1 MLGAAS
7 ERDERMVAAVAP
19 HGLHHVT
26 AIAEDPQRNVDFY
39 TTVLGLR
46 LVKRTVNF
54 DAPDTYHLYYGDE
67 SGKPSTLLTFF
78 PWPGVDQGRQ
88 GTGLTTATAFSIPPE
103 ALGWWQ
109 TRLKDLGVDADAP
122 VARSD
127 EEVLRLR
134 DPDGLVIELVAS
146 DGDSRSGWD
155 GAAAVPADNAIRGLF
170 SVTMTEQDLDPTAEM
185 LNGLLGMEFGHNTTD
200 RTRFT
205 MSGQEGGTD
214 DGTAV
219 DVLPSKASRGLQAA
233 GTVHHIAFRAPD
245 RETQARW
252 RLELIDAGI
261 QVTEILDRQYFTSI
275 YFREP
280 GGVLLEIATDQPGFT
295 VDEPLLELG
304 QHLKLPPWLEPNRE
318 QIQASLPALRVPPAQ
333 PPDEAD

>member
-1 MLGAAS
+1 MAAGI
-7 ERDERMVAAVAP
+7 AP

-26 AIAEDPQRNVDFY
+26 AIAEDPQRNADFY

-54 DAPDTYHLYYGDE
+54 DSPENYHLYYGDE
-67 SGKPSTLLTFF
+67 SGRPSTLLTFF
-78 PWPGVDQGRQ
+78 AWPGADAGRQ
-88 GTGLTTATAFSIPPE
+88 GTGLTTATAFSVPPE

-109 TRLKDLGVDADAP
+109 KRLKDLGVDSDDP

-155 GAAAVPADNAIRGLF
+155 GAAAVPAESAIRGLY
-170 SVTMTEQDLDPTAEM
+170 SVTMTERELEPTAELLAGM
-185 LNGLLGMEFGHNTTD
+185 LGMSHQPTTSD
-200 RTRFT
+200 RTRLV
-205 MSGQEGGTD
+205 MSGGQE
-214 DGTAV
+214 GTAV
-219 DVLPSKASRGLQAA
+219 DVLPSKESRGLQAA

-245 RETQARW
+245 QETQARW
-252 RLELIDAGI
+252 RLELLEAGI
-261 QVTEILDRQYFTSI
+261 KVTEILDRQYFTSI

-304 QHLKLPPWLEPNRE
+304 RQLKLPPWLEPDRE
-318 QIQASLPALRVPPAQ
+318 QIQNALPRLRAP
-333 PPDEAD
+333 EGS

>member
-1 MLGAAS
+1 MSAAL
-7 ERDERMVAAVAP
+7 AP

-26 AIAEDPQRNVDFY
+26 AIAADPQRNVDFY

-54 DAPDTYHLYYGDE
+54 DSPGNYHLYYGDE
-67 SGKPSTLLTFF
+67 SGRPSTLLTFF
-78 PWPGVDQGRQ
+78 PWPGADAGRQ

-109 TRLKDLGVDADAP
+109 KRLKDLGVDSDEP

-155 GAAAVPADNAIRGLF
+155 GAAAVPADSAIRGLY
-170 SVTMTEQDLDPTAEM
+170 SVTMTERELEPTAELLAGM
-185 LNGLLGMEFGHNTTD
+185 LGMSYGHNTAD
-200 RTRFT
+200 RTRLV
-205 MSGQEGGTD
+205 MSGGQP
-214 DGTAV
+214 GTAV
-219 DVLPSKASRGLQAA
+219 DVLPSKESRGLQAA

-245 RETQARW
+245 QETQARW
-252 RLELIDAGI
+252 RLELIEAGI
-261 QVTEILDRQYFTSI
+261 NVTEILDRQYFTSI

-318 QIQASLPALRVPPAQ
+318 QIQNALPPLRVPS
-333 PPDEAD
+333 E

>member
-1 MLGAAS
+1 M
-7 ERDERMVAAVAP
+7 
-19 HGLHHVT
+19 T

-54 DAPDTYHLYYGDE
+54 DAPSTYHLYYGDS
-67 SGKPSTLLTFF
+67 SGRPSTLLTFF
-78 PWPGVDQGRQ
+78 PWPGAPNGKQ

-103 ALGWWQ
+103 SLGWWQ
-109 TRLKDLGVDADAP
+109 QRLQTLGVDADAP
-122 VARSD
+122 VAGAD

-155 GAAAVPADNAIRGLF
+155 GVAAIPFDNAIRGLF
-170 SVTMTEQDLDPTAEM
+170 SVTMTEQMLDPTAEM
-185 LNGLLGMEFGHNTTD
+185 LDGLLGMQHGQDTKD
-200 RTRFT
+200 GTRFV
-205 MSGQEGGTD
+205 MSGGAE
-214 DGTAV
+214 GTAV
-219 DVLPSKASRGLQAA
+219 DVRPSSENRGVQAA

-245 RETQARW
+245 GETQAKW
-252 RLELIDAGI
+252 RLELIEAGV

-318 QIQASLPALRVPPAQ
+318 QIENTLPSLRVPPA
-333 PPDEAD
+333 PKPGD

>member
-1 MLGAAS
+1 MPELS
-7 ERDERMVAAVAP
+7 VAP

-67 SGKPSTLLTFF
+67 TGRPSTLLTFF
-78 PWPGVDQGRQ
+78 PWPGVRAGRQ
-88 GTGLTTATAFSIPPE
+88 GTGLTTATAFSVPPE
-103 ALGWWQ
+103 AVGWWQ
-109 TRLKDLGVDADAP
+109 RRLKDLGVDADDP
-122 VARSD
+122 VARAD

-155 GAAAVPADNAIRGLF
+155 GAAAVPADEAIRGLY
-170 SVTMTEQDLDPTAEM
+170 SITMTEQQLDPTAEM
-185 LNGLLGMEFGHNTTD
+185 LGGLLSMEYDHNTTD
-200 RTRFT
+200 RTRFVMT
-205 MSGQEGGTD
+205 GGE

-219 DVLPSKASRGLQAA
+219 DVLPSMDDRGLQAA
-233 GTVHHIAFRAPD
+233 GTVHHVAFRAPD
-245 RETQARW
+245 GETQARW
-252 RLELIDAGI
+252 RLELMDAGI

-295 VDEPLLELG
+295 VDEPLMELG
-304 QHLKLPPWLEPNRE
+304 RHLKLPPWLEPDRE
-318 QIQASLPALRVPPAQ
+318 QIEATLPALRMPPA
-333 PPDEAD
+333 PDPEAAG

>member
-1 MLGAAS
+1 MTAAL
-7 ERDERMVAAVAP
+7 AP

-39 TTVLGLR
+39 TVVLGLR

-67 SGKPSTLLTFF
+67 TGRPSTLLTFF
-78 PWPGVDQGRQ
+78 PWPGAAAGRQ

-109 TRLKDLGVDADAP
+109 TRFKELGVDADDP
-122 VARSD
+122 IARSD

-134 DPDGLVIELVAS
+134 DPDGLVIEMVAS

-155 GAAAVPADNAIRGLF
+155 GASAVPGDQAIRGLY
-170 SVTMTEQDLDPTAEM
+170 SVTLTERDLEPTTDM
-185 LNGLLGMEFGHNTTD
+185 LAGMLGMAYGHNTSG
-200 RTRFT
+200 RTRLV
-205 MSGQEGGTD
+205 MSGGQ
-214 DGTAV
+214 DGTTV
-219 DVLPSKASRGLQAA
+219 DVLPSKDSRGLQAA

-245 RETQARW
+245 HETQARW
-252 RLELIDAGI
+252 RLELLEAGVN
-261 QVTEILDRQYFTSI
+261 VTEIIDRQYFTSI

-295 VDEPLLELG
+295 IDEPLLELG

-318 QIQASLPALRVPPAQ
+318 QIQNSLPALRVPSQ
-333 PPDEAD
+333 

>member
-1 MLGAAS
+1 MAHTI
-7 ERDERMVAAVAP
+7 AP
-19 HGLHHVT
+19 YGLHHVT

-39 TTVLGLR
+39 TSVLGLR

-78 PWPGVDQGRQ
+78 PWPGVHTGRQ
-88 GTGLTTATAFSIPPE
+88 GVGMTTATAFSIPPE

-109 TRLKDLGVDADAP
+109 MRLKTLGVDADEP

-155 GAAAVPADNAIRGLF
+155 GIAAVPYDNAIRGLF
-170 SVTMTEQDLDPTAEM
+170 SVTMTERSLEPTAEM
-185 LNGLLGMEFGHNTTD
+185 LAGMLGMEYGHNTTD
-200 RTRFT
+200 RTRFV
-205 MSGQEGGTD
+205 MSTEEV
-214 DGTAV
+214 GTAV
-219 DVLPSKASRGLQAA
+219 DVLPSTASRGLQAA

-245 RETQARW
+245 HETQAKW

-318 QIQASLPALRVPPAQ
+318 QIQASLPALRVPP
-333 PPDEAD
+333 PPEDVDR

>member
-1 MLGAAS
+1 MA
-7 ERDERMVAAVAP
+7 AAVAP

-78 PWPGVDQGRQ
+78 PWPGVDSGRQ

-109 TRLKDLGVDADAP
+109 KRLKDLSVDTDAP
-122 VARSD
+122 VARAD

-146 DGDSRSGWD
+146 ESDSRSGWD
-155 GAAAVPADNAIRGLF
+155 GAAAVPADSAIRGLF
-170 SVTMTEQDLDPTAEM
+170 SVTMTEQNLDPTAEM
-185 LNGLLGMEFGHNTTD
+185 LNGLLGMEFGHNTSD
-200 RTRFT
+200 RTRFL
-205 MSGQEGGTD
+205 MSGQEGGTE

-252 RLELIDAGI
+252 RLQLIEAGI

-318 QIQASLPALRVPPAQ
+318 QIQNSLPALRVPP
-333 PPDEAD
+333 PSPEDVDR

>member
-1 MLGAAS
+1 MTDATVT
-7 ERDERMVAAVAP
+7 DIAP

-26 AIAEDPQRNVDFY
+26 AIAENPQRNVDFY

-67 SGKPSTLLTFF
+67 AGHPSTLLTFF
-78 PWPGVDQGRQ
+78 PWPGIPSGRQ

-109 TRLKDLGVDADAP
+109 MRLRDLGVDADDQI
-122 VARSD
+122 ARSD

-134 DPDGLVIELVAS
+134 DPDGLIIELVAS
-146 DGDSRSGWD
+146 EGDTRSGWD
-155 GAAAVPADNAIRGLF
+155 GVADISFDKAIRGLY
-170 SVTMTEQDLDPTAEM
+170 SVTMSERLLDPTAEM
-185 LNGLLGMEFGHNTTD
+185 LGGMLGMRFGEDQSD
-200 RTRFT
+200 RARFT
-205 MSGQEGGTD
+205 MAEGAAG
-214 DGTAV
+214 AFV
-219 DVLPSKASRGLQAA
+219 DVAAISALRGQQAA

-245 RETQARW
+245 YATQARW
-252 RLELIDAGI
+252 REELLDAGV

-304 QHLKLPPWLEPNRE
+304 QALKLPPWLEPSRE
-318 QIQASLPALRVPPAQ
+318 QIAESLPALRLPPVAKAGSV
-333 PPDEAD
+333 ER

>member
-1 MLGAAS
+1 MAHTI
-7 ERDERMVAAVAP
+7 AP
-19 HGLHHVT
+19 YGLHHVT

-39 TTVLGLR
+39 TSVLGLR

-67 SGKPSTLLTFF
+67 SGKPSTLLRFF
-78 PWPGVDQGRQ
+78 PWPGVHTGRQ
-88 GTGLTTATAFSIPPE
+88 GVGMTTATAFSIPPE

-109 TRLKDLGVDADAP
+109 MRLKTLGVDADEP

-155 GAAAVPADNAIRGLF
+155 GVAAVPYDNAIRGLF
-170 SVTMTEQDLDPTAEM
+170 SVTMTERSLEPTAEM
-185 LNGLLGMEFGHNTTD
+185 LAGMLGMEYGHNTTD
-200 RTRFT
+200 RTRFV
-205 MSGQEGGTD
+205 MSTEEV
-214 DGTAV
+214 GTAV
-219 DVLPSKASRGLQAA
+219 DVLPSTASRGLQAA

-245 RETQARW
+245 HETQAKW

-318 QIQASLPALRVPPAQ
+318 QIQASLPALRVPP
-333 PPDEAD
+333 PPEDVDR

>member
-1 MLGAAS
+1 MSAAL
-7 ERDERMVAAVAP
+7 AP

-39 TTVLGLR
+39 TSVLGLR
-46 LVKRTVNF
+46 LVKQTVNF
-54 DAPDTYHLYYGDE
+54 DAPDRYHLYYGDE
-67 SGKPSTLLTFF
+67 SGNPSTLLTFF
-78 PWPGVDQGRQ
+78 AWPGAESGQQ
-88 GTGLTTATAFSIPPE
+88 GTGMTTATAFSIPPE

-109 TRLKDLGVDADAP
+109 TRLKDLGVDADDP

-127 EEVLRLR
+127 EEVLRFR

-146 DGDSRSGWD
+146 DGDTRSGWD
-155 GAAAVPADNAIRGLF
+155 GAAAVPADSAVRGLY
-170 SVTMTEQDLDPTAEM
+170 SVTMTEAELEPTEQM
-185 LNGLLGMEFGHNTTD
+185 LAGMLGMEYGHNTSD
-200 RTRFT
+200 RTRLV
-205 MSGQEGGTD
+205 MGGGQQ
-214 DGTAV
+214 GTAV
-219 DVLPSKASRGLQAA
+219 DVLPSKESRGFQAA

-245 RETQARW
+245 RETQAQW
-252 RLELIDAGI
+252 RLQLLEAGI
-261 QVTEILDRQYFTSI
+261 HVTEILDRQYFTSI

-318 QIQASLPALRVPPAQ
+318 QIQNSLPALRLPAA
-333 PPDEAD
+333 PLDE

>member
-1 MLGAAS
+1 
-7 ERDERMVAAVAP
+7 MVAALAP

-54 DAPDTYHLYYGDE
+54 DSPGNYHLYYGDE
-67 SGKPSTLLTFF
+67 SGRPSTLLTFF
-78 PWPGVDQGRQ
+78 PWPGADAGRQ

-109 TRLKDLGVDADAP
+109 KRLKELKVDADDP
-122 VARSD
+122 VARAD

-155 GAAAVPADNAIRGLF
+155 GASAVPADSAIRGLY
-170 SVTMTEQDLDPTAEM
+170 SVTMTERELEPTAEM
-185 LNGLLGMEFGHNTTD
+185 LAGMLGMEYGHNTAD
-200 RTRFT
+200 RTRLV
-205 MSGQEGGTD
+205 MAGGQ

-219 DVLPSKASRGLQAA
+219 DVLPSKDSRGLQAA

-245 RETQARW
+245 QETQARW
-252 RLELIDAGI
+252 RLELLEAGI
-261 QVTEILDRQYFTSI
+261 NVTEILDRQYFTSI

-318 QIQASLPALRVPPAQ
+318 QIENALPALRVPDAPR
-333 PPDEAD
+333 